1 MLGLLRDISIYGLSE
16 DYPLQREKVL
26 KEMTLEQAKA
36 VIAKNIDFGKMVVV
50 VVGDAKSQLSGVKA
64 LNLGKVQLVDRDGK
78 PL

>member
-1 MLGLLRDISIYGLSE
+1 M
-16 DYPLQREKVL
+16 QREKVL

-36 VIAKNIDFGKMVVV
+36 VIAKKIDFGKMVVV